1 MRHIFLKCQGLHS
14 LLALS
19 LASLP
24 LSACQTR
31 SDELRIL
38 EKSRQVEP
46 AWLAQGVGLRPSTE
60 GIDYVVLKDKVLD
73 LPLGLEQAE
82 ASVLYNLKFHMFEL
96 ILSHVDTSSLD
107 ATSRRELYQ
116 HLSKVLDTE
125 LNKSNLK
132 DFYFDKISVPQAENE
147 LIPEYYRIYALAHV
161 ESKQRK
167 DITDRIRNYM
177 KSSPHAALRSQSKT
191 ITRF

>member
-1 MRHIFLKCQGLHS
+1 MRPIFLKCQGLNS
-14 LLALS
+14 LLALT

-24 LSACQTR
+24 LVACQTR

-73 LPLGLEQAE
+73 LPLGLKQAE
-82 ASVLYNLKFHMFEL
+82 SSVLYNLKFHMFEL
-96 ILSHVDTSSLD
+96 ILSHVDTSGLD
-107 ATSRRELYQ
+107 ENAKRELYQ
-116 HLSKVLDTE
+116 HLSKVLDAE
-125 LNKSNLK
+125 LDKSNLK

-161 ESKQRK
+161 ESQQRK
-167 DITDRIRNYM
+167 DITDRIRSYM
-177 KSSPHAALRSQSKT
+177 KASPHAALRSQSKT